1 MFDRSSRSSAADTTD
16 AVVDLVSELLLGM
29 RLEGVHYRRVE
40 TRAPFGFRFDTPYGR
55 AQFHFVAHGTALL
68 RYADATVLP
77 LGCGDAIFLPRGGA
91 HDLVSAPDE
100 PSCDVERF
108 ESETL
113 CGNVDVTSACPE
125 GCPRDDQVLVF
136 SACMN
141 FDLGGMRPLIAL
153 MPEVMRVDTLLAR
166 QPEIEPMLKAMER
179 ETCTPRA
186 GSVGVM
192 ARLADVLAAS
202 IVRGWV
208 ECGGD
213 NAIGWFEALRDPR
226 LGRAIGALHRAPGRN
241 WTVAEL
247 AAEAGCSRS
256 LFAER
261 FQSMTGQSPLRYL
274 AELRMRLAT
283 QWIEHERQPI
293 DVIAQRL
300 GYASQA
306 AFSRAFKRITGQS
319 PGMVRHAAGSR
330 RAAE

>member
-1 MFDRSSRSSAADTTD
+1 MFDRSSARPANPTSSAAG
-16 AVVDLVSELLLGM
+16 DLVSELLLGM
-29 RLEGVHYRRVE
+29 RLEGVNYRRVDA
-40 TRAPFGFRFDTPYGR
+40 RAPFGLRFETPFGR

-68 RYADATVLP
+68 RYADASLLP
-77 LGCGDAIFLPRGGA
+77 IGCGDAVFLPRGGT

-100 PSCDVERF
+100 PSVAIDHF
-108 ESETL
+108 ETETL
-113 CGNVDVTSACPE
+113 CGNVDVTSACAAGNPD
-125 GCPRDDQVLVF
+125 GQSVLIF

-153 MPEVMRVDTLLAR
+153 MPEVMRVDTLLVR

-179 ETCTPRA
+179 ETCAPRA
-186 GSVGVM
+186 GSVGIM

-208 ECGGD
+208 ECGGA
-213 NAIGWFEALRDPR
+213 NAAGWFEALRDPR
-226 LGRAIGALHRAPGRN
+226 LGRAIGAMHRTPGRN

-247 AAEAGCSRS
+247 AVEAGCSRS
-256 LFAER
+256 VFAER
-261 FQSMTGQSPLRYL
+261 FQSMNGQSPLRYL
-274 AELRMRLAT
+274 SELRMRLAT

-319 PGMVRHAAGSR
+319 PGMVRQAGGSR

>member
-1 MFDRSSRSSAADTTD
+1 MFDRSSRSPAADRTT
-16 AVVDLVSELLLGM
+16 AADLVSELLLGM

-40 TRAPFGFRFDTPYGR
+40 TRPPFGLRFETPFGR
-55 AQFHFVAHGTALL
+55 AQFHFVAHGAALL
-68 RYADATVLP
+68 RHPDATLLP
-77 LGCGDAIFLPRGGA
+77 LGCGDAIFMPRGGA

-100 PSCDVERF
+100 PSCDVDRF
-108 ESETL
+108 ETETL
-113 CGNVDVTSACPE
+113 CGNVDVTSACAA
-125 GCPRDDQVLVF
+125 GCPQEQSVLVF

-179 ETCTPRA
+179 ETCTPRV
-186 GSVGVM
+186 GSVGIM

-213 NAIGWFEALRDPR
+213 DAAGWFEVLRDPR
-226 LGRAIGALHRAPGRN
+226 LGRAIGALHRTPGRN
-241 WTVAEL
+241 WTVADL

-256 LFAER
+256 MFAER

-319 PGMVRHAAGSR
+319 PGMARQASGSR

>member
-1 MFDRSSRSSAADTTD
+1 
-16 AVVDLVSELLLGM
+16 M
-29 RLEGVHYRRVE
+29 RLEGVNYRRVDA
-40 TRAPFGFRFDTPYGR
+40 RAPFGLRFETPLGR
-55 AQFHFVAHGTALL
+55 AQFHFIAHGTALL
-68 RYADATVLP
+68 RYDGATVLP

-100 PSCDVERF
+100 PSCSVDRF
-108 ESETL
+108 KTETL
-113 CGNVDVTSACPE
+113 CGNVDVTSACPA
-125 GCPRDDQVLVF
+125 GDPDGQSVLVF

-179 ETCTPRA
+179 ETCAPRA
-186 GSVGVM
+186 GSVGIM

-213 NAIGWFEALRDPR
+213 NAAGWFEALRDPR
-226 LGRAIGALHRAPGRN
+226 LGRAIGALHRTPGRN

-256 LFAER
+256 MFAER

-293 DVIAQRL
+293 DMIAQRL

-319 PGMVRHAAGSR
+319 PGMVRQAAGSR
-330 RAAE
+330 PVVR

>member
-1 MFDRSSRSSAADTTD
+1 MFDRASKSSAGPPAD

-29 RLEGVHYRRVE
+29 RLEGVHYRRVA
-40 TRAPFGFRFDTPYGR
+40 TRAPFGFRFETPVGR
-55 AQFHFVAHGTALL
+55 AQFHFVAHGTAFL
-68 RYADATVLP
+68 RYADGQVLP

-91 HDLVSAPDE
+91 HDLVSAADE
-100 PSCDVERF
+100 PSFDVERF
-108 ESETL
+108 ETETL
-113 CGNVDVTSACPE
+113 CGNFDVTSACPE
-125 GCPRDDQVLVF
+125 GCPDGERVLIF

-141 FDLGGMRPLIAL
+141 FDLGGMRPLIAQ
-153 MPEVMRVDTLLAR
+153 MPEVMQVGTMLAR
-166 QPEIEPMLKAMER
+166 EPEIEPILKAMER
-179 ETCTPRA
+179 ETCTPRV

-202 IVRGWV
+202 IVRAWV

-213 NAIGWFEALRDPR
+213 KAVGWFEALRDPR

-256 LFAER
+256 LVAER
-261 FQSMTGQSPLRYL
+261 FQSMTGLSPARYL
-274 AELRMRLAT
+274 AELRMRLAA

-293 DVIAQRL
+293 DLVARQL

-319 PGMVRHAAGSR
+319 PGMMRQAAGSQ

>member
-1 MFDRSSRSSAADTTD
+1 M
-16 AVVDLVSELLLGM
+16 
-29 RLEGVHYRRVE
+29 
-40 TRAPFGFRFDTPYGR
+40 
-55 AQFHFVAHGTALL
+55 
-68 RYADATVLP
+68 RYADATLLP

-108 ESETL
+108 RTETL
-113 CGNVDVTSACPE
+113 CGNVDVTSACPAQDE
-125 GCPRDDQVLVF
+125 SVLVF

-153 MPEVMRVDTLLAR
+153 MPEVMRADTLLAR

-213 NAIGWFEALRDPR
+213 NAMGWFEALRDPR

-261 FQSMTGQSPLRYL
+261 FQAMTGQSPLRYL

-283 QWIEHERQPI
+283 QWIKHERQPI

-306 AFSRAFKRITGQS
+306 AFSRAFKRVTGQS
-319 PGMVRHAAGSR
+319 PGMIRHGAES